1 MKLKFLNIY
10 ESTKLKKNCAKRFS
24 LSINNQK
31 QLNKQLIRFAFHGV
45 YATQDILLI
54 LRFIYMTYSNIHA
67 AGVVLCMY
75 VCMCIQQQNNKNTL
89 NSFNSVE
96 AAK

>member
-1 MKLKFLNIY
+1 M
-10 ESTKLKKNCAKRFS
+10 KNCAKRFS

-31 QLNKQLIRFAFHGV
+31 QLNKQLIRFALHGV

-54 LRFIYMTYSNIHA
+54 LRFICMTYSNIHA

-75 VCMCIQQQNNKNTL
+75 VCMYIQQQNNKNTL